1 MENISMK
8 IFEMDGIAEQ
18 QSKERTLDDFL
29 FYAGDV
35 FLKKFIISEFLIL

>member
-35 FLKKFIISEFLIL
+35 FFKNLLFLNF